1 MPILCLSRVDDVR
14 LKAFPVA
21 ARLCSLCNLCAP
33 DYALHVVLQCPT
45 VQPDRVT
52 IFLEIRDS
60 LCDFGRTIR
69 DTNINVFKILLWR
82 RTGAI
87 TADDM

>member
-33 DYALHVVLQCPT
+33 DDALHVVLQCPT
-45 VQPDRVT
+45 VQPVRVGL
-52 IFLEIRDS
+52 FLEIGDYR
-60 LCDFGRTIR
+60 C
-69 DTNINVFKILLWR
+69 LWSH
-82 RTGAI
+82 
-87 TADDM
+87 